1 MSDERAYG
9 DSLLEQIKDKFN
21 EVVGLPSG
29 KITDV
34 HEVPRKDLQAPHGT
48 LTSDDREALP
58 QQHGTGIA
66 VN

>member
-1 MSDERAYG
+1 MKDERAYG

-34 HEVPRKDLQAPHGT
+34 HEVPRKDLQAPRGT
-48 LTSDDREALP
+48 LTSDDAETLP
-58 QQHGTGIA
+58 QQNGTGIA